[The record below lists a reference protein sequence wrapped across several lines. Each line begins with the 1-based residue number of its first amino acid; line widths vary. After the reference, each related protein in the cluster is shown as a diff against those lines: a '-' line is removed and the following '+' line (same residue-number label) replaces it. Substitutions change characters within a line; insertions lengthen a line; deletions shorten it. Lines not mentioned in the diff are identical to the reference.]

1 MSKSKTS
8 SKAKTA
14 SKNNP
19 EGRGQIKAFL
29 HQGKKIKPVKLVLAT
44 QSFFAAEYEET
55 GELVMDSKGL
65 PMPWGAAKNAG

>member
-19 EGRGQIKAFL
+19 EGRGQIKVFL
-29 HQGKKIKPVKLVLAT
+29 YQGKKIKPVKLVLAK
-44 QSFFAAEYEET
+44 QSFFAAEYDET
-55 GELVMDSKGL
+55 GELVTDSKGN
-65 PMPWGAAKNAG
+65 PMPWGAAKNVG